1 MTHIFFTRIL
11 TAGLLFLSCLS
22 LSSCSAPLGS
32 ALRETRPHN
41 RLVIIDTDLAF
52 DDRLAIFYLLKKPDI
67 RIKAISVSA
76 NSPGECLQKIQDL
89 QALLVL
95 SERNQIPT
103 ACSSALGLE
112 NNSADQ
118 PAVTLLTSVLESSS
132 QKITLLAIGP
142 LTNVAEVF
150 KRSPAVIEKIEEIY
164 LMGGAVNV
172 SGNVIISDVGIN
184 NPVAEW
190 NFYAD
195 PEAANRCFK
204 SKAAITLIPL
214 DATNQVPLTPEFI
227 QRLKTRPQT
236 AQTAYVLTLLT
247 DQAGP
252 MAEGRLYFWD
262 PLAAAILSDQTI
274 TVFEKRPLR
283 VIEGNGPKRG
293 QIIIDP
299 AGPEVRVAFR
309 ADRERFEQN
318 LIDTIAPLSLGLL
331 N

>member
-11 TAGLLFLSCLS
+11 TAGLLFVSCLS
-22 LSSCSAPLGS
+22 LSSCLTPLGS
-32 ALRETRPHN
+32 ALKETRPHN

-67 RIKAISVSA
+67 RIKAISISA
-76 NSPGECLQKIQDL
+76 NGPGECLQKIQDL

-103 ACSSALGLE
+103 ACSSVLGLE
-112 NNSADQ
+112 NKSADQ
-118 PAVTLLTSVLESSS
+118 PAVTLLTSVLESSL

-172 SGNVIISDVGIN
+172 PGNVIKPDVGIN

-214 DATNQVPLTPEFI
+214 DATNLVPLTPEFI

-236 AQTAYVLTLLT
+236 AQTAYMLTLLT
-247 DQAGP
+247 DQPGP

-262 PLAAAILSDQTI
+262 PLAAAILSDQTLA
-274 TVFEKRPLR
+274 VFEKRPLR

-293 QIIIDP
+293 QIVIDP

-318 LIDTIAPLSLGLL
+318 FIDTVAPLSLGLL